1 MLETVKMFKA
11 EFDSNNIQVYSECEP
26 SFEEHKVERVFCDP
40 SRLRQVLINLLTNVR
55 SNATSYP
62 WQI

>member
-1 MLETVKMFKA
+1 MIETVNMFKA
-11 EFDSNNIQVYSECEP
+11 EFASNDIQAYSECEP

-55 SNATSYP
+55 SDILSHL